1 MMQEAELKNRLRR
14 FLLWMGLVC
23 IVLLAVL
30 SVFGA
35 FLGADLAQRFF
46 NSIPMSI
53 YWIAFTALLIAAIAS
68 FRRLLCI
75 RGLFLIHL
83 GCILVL
89 LGAIWGSQAG
99 FKIRDTIFK
108 THAIRS
114 GQMVIHKGETQN
126 AVVSEVDEEKTLPF
140 AIKLVDFRVEYYEPG
155 YLLIQTANGEGF
167 KMPARP
173 GAEYML
179 AVSKV
184 EPLGPDLGSVEIVRR
199 FENFKIVFEGDKRLA
214 IDAPNGGLNPA
225 LELRLKLP
233 DGSEKTRYVFERFAG
248 HTNPGETIAFS
259 YLRMVKDYISDVEVV
274 KDGKS
279 VARKSIE
286 VNKPLHFAG
295 FLFYQHAYDSD
306 AGRYTVLAVA
316 NDSGLGAVYLGFILL
331 CAGIFWHLWLRH
343 IFGDRE
349 MAD

>member
-1 MMQEAELKNRLRR
+1 MKNRVRR
-14 FLLWMGLVC
+14 FLLWMGLVL

-53 YWIAFTALLIAAIAS
+53 YWLAFAALLLAAIAS

-99 FKIRDTIFK
+99 FKIRDAIFK

-114 GQMVIHKGETQN
+114 GQMVIHRGETQN
-126 AVVSEVDEEKTLPF
+126 AVASEDSEEKTLPF
-140 AIKLVDFRVEYYEPG
+140 AIKLVDFRLEYYEPG
-155 YLLIQTANGEGF
+155 YLLIQTADGEGF
-167 KMPARP
+167 KMPAKP
-173 GAEYML
+173 GSEYL
-179 AVSKV
+179 
-184 EPLGPDLGSVEIVRR
+184 LGPDLGSVEIVRR
-199 FENFKIVFEGDKRLA
+199 FENFKLLFDGDKKIA
-214 IDAPNGGLNPA
+214 VDDPNGGPNPA

-233 DGSEKTRYVFERFAG
+233 DGGEKTKYVFERFAG
-248 HTNPGETIAFS
+248 HTNPGEKMVFS

-274 KDGKS
+274 KEGKS

-286 VNKPLHFAG
+286 VNNPLHFAG

-316 NDSGLGAVYLGFILL
+316 NDSGLVAVYLGFILL
-331 CAGIFWHLWLRH
+331 CAGAFWHLWLRN

-349 MAD
+349 IED